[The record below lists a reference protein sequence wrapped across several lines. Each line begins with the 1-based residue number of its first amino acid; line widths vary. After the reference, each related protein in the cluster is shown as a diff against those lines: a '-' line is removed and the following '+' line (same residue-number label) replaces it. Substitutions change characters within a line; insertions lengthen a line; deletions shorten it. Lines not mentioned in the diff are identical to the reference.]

1 MIKRLTVNYANP
13 AQPASSLDFDWRN
26 TWYVAV
32 GADYYLNDKV
42 TLRGGVALDLT
53 PTYVCHPRCARAR
66 LHPQIAS
73 FGMAY
78 KASEH
83 FELNASY
90 AHVFVNAAHINDSI
104 SATGDALTGEFDDYG
119 NLLSFSAQYK
129 F

>member
-1 MIKRLTVNYANP
+1 M
-13 AQPASSLDFDWRN
+13 S
-26 TWYVAV
+26 V

-42 TLRGGVALDLT
+42 TLRGGVALDVT
-53 PTYVCHPRCARAR
+53 PTHVATRDVRVPDSTRK
-66 LHPQIAS
+66 LVS
-73 FGMAY
+73 FGLTY

-90 AHVFVNAAHINDSI
+90 AHVFVNAAHLSNSL
-104 SATGDALTGEFDDYG
+104 SATGDAVTGEFDDYG